1 VITARLGTRV
11 ASATL
16 WSYAAHVVGRG
27 AVLVGLAVVAR
38 LLSPHEFGV
47 FGMAMVAVNLL
58 EVVKDFGLRP
68 AVIYLLGSEEPGPV
82 LDTAFYLSVG
92 TGAALTSLI
101 FILAGPAGGFF
112 GDATVTG
119 LMQGISLY
127 FVIAG
132 VHAIPDAILRHRL
145 DFRRRFWV
153 EVSSPVAR
161 FGSAAI
167 LAAAGFGAW
176 SLAVGQVAGIVV
188 AALFAVG
195 LASWRPKLRF
205 SMASAQKL
213 AQFAGQLSLID
224 VLAALIYN
232 LDYLMVGY
240 FLGSTALGLYS
251 LAYKLPEAA
260 LFATAYVF
268 STVLLP
274 TYVQLSEDLVQLRAA
289 FLRAFHYIGLALAP
303 AAAGIVV
310 LAPVLV
316 PLVFGDEWRGAVP
329 AVRLLAVSAFVQG
342 MLFTVGSAL
351 VAAGRPRAV
360 ILAQLAS
367 AATILPGLYIAAQF
381 SIVAVAAVHI
391 VGAVVF
397 GVVKLALV
405 SRALAFD
412 WRELVR
418 AVVPIGLAVGVMVLG
433 IQAVWTLV
441 AAWPDIVVAVVCIA
455 SGVVVYGAMAAVL
468 LSGTVR
474 EIRQAAASVF
484 RGS

>member
-1 VITARLGTRV
+1 MIDARLGTRV
-11 ASATL
+11 ASATV
-16 WSYAAHVVGRG
+16 WSYAAHAIGRG
-27 AVLVGLAVVAR
+27 SVLVGLAVVAR
-38 LLSPHEFGV
+38 LLSPQEFGV

-92 TGAALTSLI
+92 TGAALTALV
-101 FILAGPAGGFF
+101 FALAGPAGGFF
-112 GDATVTG
+112 GDAAVTG
-119 LMQGISLY
+119 LMQVISLY

-153 EVSSPVAR
+153 EVSSPVGR
-161 FGSAAI
+161 FGLAAV

-176 SLAVGQVAGIVV
+176 SLAIGQVAGIVA
-188 AALFAVG
+188 AALLAVG
-195 LASWRPKLRF
+195 LAGWRPRLRF
-205 SMASAQKL
+205 RVESARQL
-213 AQFAGQLSLID
+213 ARFAGQLSLID

-260 LFATAYVF
+260 LIGTAYVF

-274 TYVQLSEDLVQLRAA
+274 TYVRLSGDLAQLRAG

-303 AAAGIVV
+303 VAAGIAV

-316 PLVFGDEWRGAVP
+316 PLLFGDEWRDAVP
-329 AVRLLAVSAFVQG
+329 VVQLLAISAFVQG

-360 ILAQLAS
+360 IVAQLAS
-367 AATILPGLYIAAQF
+367 AATVIPGLYIAAQF
-381 SIVAVAAVHI
+381 SIVAVATVHI

-397 GVVKLALV
+397 GVVKLALA
-405 SRALAFD
+405 SRALALD

-418 AVVPIGLAVGVMVLG
+418 AVVPTGLAVGGMVVG
-433 IQAVWTLV
+433 IHAIWTLV
-441 AAWPDIVVAVVCIA
+441 DAWPEVVVAVVCVA
-455 SGVVVYGAMAAVL
+455 SGVVVYGAIVAVL
-468 LSGTVR
+468 LGGTVR
-474 EIRQAAASVF
+474 EIRQAAASVL